1 MAGINSCSRLLTLTW
16 LEQKVTS
23 DVALRSAVALVTM
36 QFFNPVTVMLNNH
49 NEASNT
55 SSKRRRIYA
64 KMKLTI
70 LPLAAAAALA
80 STLSVVGAFTQPTQI
95 IARSRSVRPLLYT
108 SLSATSDD
116 DEPLPDFDDNEAE
129 SSKNDDDEAA
139 KFAEKA
145 QQLREQIRQMEAQI
159 GDERRARYVE
169 KMENDNNNVDEDDD
183 TPKKKSLKGKR
194 VLILGA
200 NGRLGSMITRYL
212 LRTYGS
218 EIQEA
223 VAAVHYVGEATT
235 RGYGRLS
242 YEVGAEDGIGS
253 IGAAW
258 SSEDERNASFQF
270 DPEIMGGYNLNK
282 LRIVEVELL
291 DPVQVQTI
299 TEDVD
304 AIIYCATDF
313 DGNRPKAVA
322 SLNAAFLFRAIANP
336 TKGRVEI
343 EGLRNCLEGL
353 TATLNDQR
361 WKEQRRM
368 ANYLGESAA
377 EVAAASNTSTST
389 KKSSDP
395 TQFVLVSTC
404 PDAFGNFETPFGEF
418 NGMKRQGEKIVLD
431 EFPSLS
437 SSVLQMGKFDDNF
450 VEEGQ
455 ELQYA
460 EAEED
465 TVVVDGVICAVRTE
479 ENVKKAEQ
487 KRINRRDAARAA
499 VDALLNEDIE
509 GKKVQ
514 VYTKVGKTDIW

>member
-1 MAGINSCSRLLTLTW
+1 M
-16 LEQKVTS
+16 TS
-23 DVALRSAVALVTM
+23 AKALVAAVLLVLSASSLM
-36 QFFNPVTVMLNNH
+36 TV
-49 NEASNT
+49 
-55 SSKRRRIYA
+55 
-64 KMKLTI
+64 
-70 LPLAAAAALA
+70 
-80 STLSVVGAFTQPTQI
+80 VDAFIQPTMKTQVCI
-95 IARSRSVRPLLYT
+95 SCKSMSYPLQTLR
-108 SLSATSDD
+108 LSSANEEEESDNNN
-116 DEPLPDFDDNEAE
+116 PDAD
-129 SSKNDDDEAA
+129 
-139 KFAEKA
+139 KFLEKA
-145 QQLREQIRQMEAQI
+145 QQLREQIRQMESQI
-159 GDERRARYVE
+159 GDDRRARYVE
-169 KMENDNNNVDEDDD
+169 KMENDNNNNNNDDD
-183 TPKKKSLKGKR
+183 AATPKKKSLKDKR

-212 LRTYGS
+212 LRTYGK
-218 EIQEA
+218 EVKEV
-223 VAAVHYVGEATT
+223 VAAVHYVGQATT

-270 DPEIMGGYNLNK
+270 DSQTMGGYNLNK

-304 AIIYCATDF
+304 SIIFCATDF

-322 SLNAAFLFRAIANP
+322 SLNAAFLFRAVANP
-336 TKGRVEI
+336 AKGRVEI

-353 TATLNDQR
+353 TGSMNDR
-361 WKEQRRM
+361 KWKEQRRM
-368 ANYLGESAA
+368 ANYVGGVGVDDDPTSI
-377 EVAAASNTSTST
+377 ASVST
-389 KKSSDP
+389 KKKLTDS
-395 TQFVLVSTC
+395 TQFVLVSST

-418 NGMKRQGEKIVLD
+418 NGIKRQGEKIVMD

-437 SSVLQMGKFDDNF
+437 FSVLQMGKFDDNF
-450 VEEGQ
+450 VEEGLD
-455 ELQYA
+455 LQFA
-460 EAEED
+460 DAEED
-465 TVVVDGVICAVRTE
+465 TVVVDGVICSTRTE

-514 VYTKVGKTDIW
+514 VFTKTGVTDIW

>member
-1 MAGINSCSRLLTLTW
+1 
-16 LEQKVTS
+16 
-23 DVALRSAVALVTM
+23 
-36 QFFNPVTVMLNNH
+36 
-49 NEASNT
+49 
-55 SSKRRRIYA
+55 
-64 KMKLTI
+64 MKLI
-70 LPLAAAAALA
+70 IPLAAAALA
-80 STLSVVGAFTQPTQI
+80 STLTADAFTQPPQ
-95 IARSRSVRPLLYT
+95 IARISARPFLYT
-108 SLSATSDD
+108 SLSATSDENE
-116 DEPLPDFDDNEAE
+116 EPLPEF
-129 SSKNDDDEAA
+129 DDDEAEVKKDNEEA
-139 KFAEKA
+139 DKFLQKAE
-145 QQLREQIRQMEAQI
+145 QLREQIRQMESQI
-159 GDERRARYVE
+159 GDDRRARYVE
-169 KMENDNNNVDEDDD
+169 QVENDNNNNDEDEDDD

-212 LRTYGS
+212 LRTHGS
-218 EIQEA
+218 EIKEA
-223 VAAVHYVGEATT
+223 VAAVHFVGQATT

-242 YEVGAEDGIGS
+242 YEVGAEDGVGTIGS
-253 IGAAW
+253 AW
-258 SSEDERNASFQF
+258 SSEDERNASFEF
-270 DPEIMGGYNLNK
+270 DPETMGGYHLNK

-353 TATLNDQR
+353 TATLSDQR

-368 ANYLGESAA
+368 AKYVGESAA

-389 KKSSDP
+389 KKPTDP

-437 SSVLQMGKFDDNF
+437 YSVLQMGKFDDNF
-450 VEEGQ
+450 VQEGQ
-455 ELQYA
+455 ELQFA
-460 EAEED
+460 DAEED
-465 TVVVDGVICAVRTE
+465 TVVVDGVICAARTE

-514 VYTKVGKTDIW
+514 VYTKVGVTDIW